1 MVITRL
7 NLWSSS
13 IMHKYPR
20 SFLTFPAIGGFPFC
34 SIYPPEPQAL
44 SRIPRSFHFL
54 SRRLLEEGRPASC
67 MKHPAYRADIIPD
80 PKLVSTHGPEGT
92 LQTRDRVRLTSV
104 IHMAPSNRPRAMS
117 PSRLH
122 MGSCGRSASPP
133 LPTQQTLAEHTSL
146 ENIIEDHHDSG

>member
-1 MVITRL
+1 
-7 NLWSSS
+7 
-13 IMHKYPR
+13 MHKYPR
-20 SFLTFPAIGGFPFC
+20 SFLTFHAIGGFPFC

-44 SRIPRSFHFL
+44 SLPRSFHFL
-54 SRRLLEEGRPASC
+54 SRRFLEEGERPASC

-80 PKLVSTHGPEGT
+80 PKLVSTHGPEGS

-122 MGSCGRSASPP
+122 MGSCRAESD
-133 LPTQQTLAEHTSL
+133 LLTLVYLTAQLLTLVCLTTCLCCLHL
-146 ENIIEDHHDSG
+146 HHVYIVSILS